1 MHPTSIYYN
10 ILSNN
15 KYTSLSDQNHQIV
28 SIDFVDNKIV
38 LVTQMDWQ
46 GMYFSFL
53 LQEIVLFL
61 FNFYP

>member
-38 LVTQMDWQ
+38 
-46 GMYFSFL
+46 
-53 LQEIVLFL
+53 
-61 FNFYP
+61 